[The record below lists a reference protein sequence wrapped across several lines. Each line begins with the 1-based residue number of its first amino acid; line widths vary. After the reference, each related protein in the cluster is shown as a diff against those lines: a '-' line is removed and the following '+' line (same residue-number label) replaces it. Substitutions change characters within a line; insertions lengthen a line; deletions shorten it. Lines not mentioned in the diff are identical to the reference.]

1 MGKKQE
7 ADNFW
12 KKLTWGIH
20 VEKQHQMEHQME
32 KDFNANAIFQ
42 WLVVIMKMEMHLKNN
57 S

>member
-7 ADNFW
+7 ADKFW
-12 KKLTWGIH
+12 KKLRWGIH

-32 KDFNANAIFQ
+32 KDFNASAIFQ